1 MGNKLA
7 LSSDAEWLTRKGSSG
22 SFFLAA
28 TSVLSACSVHHHSLG
43 LLLRLDSTHAPSA
56 SAAQRADPPS
66 EEALT
71 GRCYCTRQH
80 GPPTR
85 THLHGYQSIFL
96 CMAMQVLRRIVQL
109 FCSLPFLAHHHG
121 FLLTSAA
128 VMRLVLPAR
137 LPLAL
142 SPCAIY
148 NPKTCTSVGT
158 QELPMTI
165 LLPQFLRASKLM
177 YALVR

>member
-22 SFFLAA
+22 SFFLPA

-80 GPPTR
+80 GPPTWLSE
-85 THLHGYQSIFL
+85 HLPLHGHARPTPHCPTLLFPSLLGSSSRVPVPCCCSATGAASSPPIGLEPLSYTIQYQNMYKCWYTGI
-96 CMAMQVLRRIVQL
+96 
-109 FCSLPFLAHHHG
+109 AHDH
-121 FLLTSAA
+121 FTATE
-128 VMRLVLPAR
+128 PA
-137 LPLAL
+137 
-142 SPCAIY
+142 S
-148 NPKTCTSVGT
+148 
-158 QELPMTI
+158 
-165 LLPQFLRASKLM
+165 
-177 YALVR
+177 